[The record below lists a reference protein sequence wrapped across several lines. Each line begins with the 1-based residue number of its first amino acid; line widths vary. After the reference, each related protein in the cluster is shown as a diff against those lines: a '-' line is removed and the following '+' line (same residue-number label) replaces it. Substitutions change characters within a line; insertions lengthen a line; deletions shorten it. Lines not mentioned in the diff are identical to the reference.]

1 MGGGVS
7 SHPARTA
14 VAVARAVDRRLRHGA
29 AAQQRGE
36 LGLALR
42 VRLGVVVHDVERRE
56 GLRREP
62 AVGDKAAT
70 DMTAWV
76 LCTVHRRPRVRPRA

>member
-1 MGGGVS
+1 MQLSVRRREVGGWVS

-14 VAVARAVDRRLRHGA
+14 VAVARVVDRRLRHGA

-42 VRLGVVVHDVERRE
+42 ARRGVLAHHVERGE
-56 GLRREP
+56 GLRRKP
-62 AVGDKAAT
+62 AVGDK
-70 DMTAWV
+70 
-76 LCTVHRRPRVRPRA
+76 RRN